1 MFVYQRVQSKQH
13 GDVRGSNQKQ
23 WALLMQGIYEELQ
36 LDTERDMIKKQ
47 WIHSAKLGDISPE
60 LQLELL
66 GPHLDFGKLQ
76 QQ

>member
-1 MFVYQRVQSKQH
+1 
-13 GDVRGSNQKQ
+13 
-23 WALLMQGIYEELQ
+23 MQGIYEELQ